1 MATAAETADFD
12 QNVGREVRALRKNRK
27 LTLAQLAASAGCS
40 IGYLSEVERGTRTV
54 SIKFLSGIADTLDV
68 PLGWFFSHGDQPDNE
83 AGKIVRAASRKHIGS
98 KEDGLFEELLSPDL
112 TGRFEVF
119 LTRIEP
125 GAKSNGTLNRQVKRK
140 ATLSK
145 ARLT

>member
-1 MATAAETADFD
+1 MATAAETSDFD
-12 QNVGREVRALRKNRK
+12 QNVGREVRALHKNRK

-83 AGKIVRAASRKHIGS
+83 AGKLVRAASRKPIGS
-98 KEDGLFEELLSPDL
+98 KEDGLFEELLGTGPNGATGIRENLPAGDL
-112 TGRFEVF
+112 VF
-119 LTRIEP
+119 ILLA
-125 GAKSNGTLNRQVKRK
+125 GANACGEGPAN
-140 ATLSK
+140 
-145 ARLT
+145 